1 MKRSDCSEIIDYH
14 SAPITLVYGAKI
26 GNLEKGANKVWG
38 GLPKDSRVENL
49 SLSGDLI
56 ASQSYIS
63 DVKTAMCEISGVPE
77 TILGG
82 ASAISNT
89 SGVALHYMCGP
100 LIEKTKIKR
109 NLTKTGLERI
119 NKIILHISLIEG
131 LIERPTNIE
140 MKDFLSTNVEIPDTL
155 PKDLMLEL
163 TQIQLEMQLGLECR
177 HGALKRL
184 GREDIQTKLD
194 EVDKERKEHPEYFG
208 GSDSD
213 QTDLNAGGMMNGDT
227 PVETVRKE
235 MTGSNGMSTQ
245 L

>member
-1 MKRSDCSEIIDYH
+1 
-14 SAPITLVYGAKI
+14 
-26 GNLEKGANKVWG
+26 
-38 GLPKDSRVENL
+38 
-49 SLSGDLI
+49 
-56 ASQSYIS
+56 
-63 DVKTAMCEISGVPE
+63 
-77 TILGG
+77 
-82 ASAISNT
+82 
-89 SGVALHYMCGP
+89 
-100 LIEKTKIKR
+100 
-109 NLTKTGLERI
+109 
-119 NKIILHISLIEG
+119 
-131 LIERPTNIE
+131 

-194 EVDKERKEHPEYFG
+194 EVDKEREEHPEYFG

-213 QTDLNAGGMMNGDT
+213 QTDLNAGGMMNGET

>member
-1 MKRSDCSEIIDYH
+1 MFNVI
-14 SAPITLVYGAKI
+14 
-26 GNLEKGANKVWG
+26 
-38 GLPKDSRVENL
+38 
-49 SLSGDLI
+49 
-56 ASQSYIS
+56 
-63 DVKTAMCEISGVPE
+63 
-77 TILGG
+77 
-82 ASAISNT
+82 
-89 SGVALHYMCGP
+89 
-100 LIEKTKIKR
+100 IEKTKIKR

-131 LIERPTNIE
+131 LIERPTDIE

-194 EVDKERKEHPEYFG
+194 EVDKEREEHPEYFG